1 MKNIYNSFEEEHVV
15 IIPSF
20 IDKFLLNKV
29 ELSAIDLEQRIISLG
44 LMVESYGVIN
54 SETNKLFLKVEDDRE
69 TIVNIISDFLT
80 TKKSDEIVEVFWSN
94 FNKYSIVCDIEF
106 VIENISN
113 IFDEDWDF
121 WIIQRDNQWVVE
133 NYHEEILSIY
143 VII

>member
-1 MKNIYNSFEEEHVV
+1 
-15 IIPSF
+15 
-20 IDKFLLNKV
+20 
-29 ELSAIDLEQRIISLG
+29 
-44 LMVESYGVIN
+44 MVESYGVIN

-69 TIVNIISDFLT
+69 TIINIISDFLT
-80 TKKSDEIVEVFWSN
+80 TKKSDEIVQVFWSN

>member
-1 MKNIYNSFEEEHVV
+1 M

-20 IDKFLLNKV
+20 IDKFLLNRV
-29 ELSAIDLEQRIISLG
+29 ELSTIDLEQRIIGLG

-54 SETNKLFLKVEDDRE
+54 SEINKLFLKVEDDRE
-69 TIVNIISDFLT
+69 TIINIISDFLT
-80 TKKSDEIVEVFWSN
+80 TKKSDEVVEVFWSN
-94 FNKYSIVCDIEF
+94 FNKYSIVCDLEF

-121 WIIQRDNQWVVE
+121 WIIQRNNQWVVE

-143 VII
+143 VVI

>member
-1 MKNIYNSFEEEHVV
+1 M

-29 ELSAIDLEQRIISLG
+29 ELSTIDLEQRIISLG

-69 TIVNIISDFLT
+69 TIINIISDFLT
-80 TKKSDEIVEVFWSN
+80 TKKSDEIVQVFWSN

>member
-80 TKKSDEIVEVFWSN
+80 TKKSDEIVEMFWSN

>member
-1 MKNIYNSFEEEHVV
+1 MKKIYNSFEEERVV

-29 ELSAIDLEQRIISLG
+29 ELSTIDLEQRIISLG

-69 TIVNIISDFLT
+69 TIINIISDFLT
-80 TKKSDEIVEVFWSN
+80 TKKSDEIVQVFWSN

>member
-1 MKNIYNSFEEEHVV
+1 M